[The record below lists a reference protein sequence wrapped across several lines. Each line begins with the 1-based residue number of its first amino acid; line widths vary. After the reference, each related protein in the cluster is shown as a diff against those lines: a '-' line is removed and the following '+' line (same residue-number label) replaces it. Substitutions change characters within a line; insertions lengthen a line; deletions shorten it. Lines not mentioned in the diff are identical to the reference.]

1 MSKMYKRRRTGSLLI
16 LIPGILLTII
26 FVIYPVIRT
35 AILSFESWNGVANA
49 PKNFVGISNYISV
62 FTSPKFWLGMRNS
75 LFFIIGGFLILM
87 PASFL
92 MALLVT
98 SKVKGSGFFRT
109 TFLIPVMLGTTAVGL
124 MWTFILNPQFGV
136 VGKLSE
142 MFGSDIVPNI
152 LATPVQNTWAVVL
165 VNEWMYAGYNMLI
178 FAAGLVAIPEDI
190 HDACRIDG
198 CTGIKK
204 LFYVTIPLCKN
215 MFMVFSVT
223 CITGCL
229 KVFDIVWAMTRGGP
243 MDSSTTPAILLY
255 TEGFQF
261 KLMGRSSAI
270 AMVLLILGLVISV
283 ALNSTIFK
291 PDENL

>member
-1 MSKMYKRRRTGSLLI
+1 MSKLYKRRRMGSFLI
-16 LIPGILLTII
+16 LLPGILITLI
-26 FVIYPVIRT
+26 FVIYPVLRT
-35 AILSFESWNGVANA
+35 ALLSLQKWNGVANA
-49 PKNFVGISNYISV
+49 PRTFVGLSNYISI
-62 FTSPKFWLGMRNS
+62 FQSPKFWLGMRNS
-75 LFFIIGGFLILM
+75 FLFIIGGFLVLM
-87 PASFL
+87 PVSFL
-92 MALLVT
+92 LALLVT
-98 SKVKGSGFFRT
+98 SKIKGTGFFKST
-109 TFLIPVMLGTTAVGL
+109 YLMPVMLGTTAVGL
-124 MWTFILNPQFGV
+124 MWTFMMNPQFGL
-136 VGKLSE
+136 VGQIARVFGIKEAPNLLS
-142 MFGSDIVPNI
+142 
-152 LATPVQNTWAVVL
+152 APVMNTWIVVL

-190 HDACRIDG
+190 HDACKIDG
-198 CTGIKK
+198 CTGLKK

-270 AMVLLILGLVISV
+270 AIILLIMGLVISV
-283 ALNSTIFK
+283 VLNGTIFK
-291 PDENL
+291 QDKNL

>member
-1 MSKMYKRRRTGSLLI
+1 MYKRRRMTSLLI
-16 LIPGILLTII
+16 LIPAIILTVV
-26 FVIYPVIRT
+26 FVIYPVFR
-35 AILSFESWNGVANA
+35 AAVLSLETWNGVANA
-49 PKNFVGISNYISV
+49 PKKFVGLQNYISIL
-62 FTSPKFWLGMRNS
+62 TSGKFWLAMRNS
-75 LFFIIGGFLILM
+75 LFFTIGGFVILM
-87 PASFL
+87 PAAFL

-98 SKVKGSGFFRT
+98 SKIKCTGFFRT
-109 TFLIPVMLGTTAVGL
+109 VYLIPVMLGTTAVAL
-124 MWTFILNPQFGV
+124 MWVFMLNPQFGV
-136 VGKLSE
+136 FAQVMQAMGLGDHVK
-142 MFGSDIVPNI
+142 NW
-152 LATPVQNTWAVVL
+152 LATPTVNVWCVVF

-190 HDACRIDG
+190 HDACKIDG

-270 AMVLLILGLVISV
+270 SILLLVLGLIISV
-283 ALNSTIFK
+283 VLNGTIFK
-291 PDENL
+291 PDKDL